1 MMQTYGQKNN
11 DVGKG
16 WNSPALPNGRDGYIS
31 AMVVLGNW
39 LYYAIDAG
47 ASGTSSVWVFDG
59 LTHHEVF
66 RAYDTG
72 LRIRDL
78 ALQPV
83 DGARTRLHVDMGVD
97 TVWMELAL
105 NKANP
110 VNDDDLK
117 HHHEF
122 EMISSTIDMGTASKL
137 PKYISELTLTSKNL
151 NGAGIR
157 VEAYYQIDE
166 NIDTDNWIPLK
177 PFLKSPEQTVRVD
190 RGDLT
195 QFRWR
200 IVGMT
205 DDADNPPYIKGIV
218 PNGFART
225 SFKLLWNMASH
236 YWKRQG
242 YRR

>member
-1 MMQTYGQKNN
+1 
-11 DVGKG
+11 
-16 WNSPALPNGRDGYIS
+16 
-31 AMVVLGNW
+31 
-39 LYYAIDAG
+39 
-47 ASGTSSVWVFDG
+47 
-59 LTHHEVF
+59 
-66 RAYDTG
+66 
-72 LRIRDL
+72 
-78 ALQPV
+78 
-83 DGARTRLHVDMGVD
+83 MGVD

-225 SFKLLWNMASH
+225 SFKLLWNMQVITGKDRDIDADELDRWLMEVGRYPGRVHMTST
-236 YWKRQG
+236 WKNMHDFMVVMTPPETQPI
-242 YRR
+242 RRSIGKRDEISLYNLTLEEA